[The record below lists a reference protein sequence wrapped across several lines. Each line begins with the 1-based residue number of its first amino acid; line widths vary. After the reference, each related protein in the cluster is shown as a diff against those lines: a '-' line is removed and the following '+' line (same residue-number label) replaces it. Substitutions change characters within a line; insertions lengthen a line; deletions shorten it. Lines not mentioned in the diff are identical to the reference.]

1 MIAFTQTGM
10 TRSSVN
16 PGIAGLPAAGGFLL
30 G

>member
-1 MIAFTQTGM
+1 MTESTQTPM

-16 PGIAGLPAAGGFLL
+16 PGIAGLPAAGEFLL